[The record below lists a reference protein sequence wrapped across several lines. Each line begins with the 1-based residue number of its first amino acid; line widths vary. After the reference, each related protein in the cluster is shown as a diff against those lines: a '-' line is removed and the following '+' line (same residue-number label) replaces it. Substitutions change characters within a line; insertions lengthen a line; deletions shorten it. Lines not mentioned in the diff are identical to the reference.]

1 MIIDAFTFF
10 NEFDLLEARFE
21 YLYDQV
27 DKFIIVEAD
36 HTFSGAPKPLNF
48 LNNQSRYKKYLDK
61 VIYFP
66 YKVDIEKYNFSPV
79 INKEIT
85 CDVMLETKPEDWAP
99 WQVEIDQRNHIA
111 YALKFFPKDSLVF
124 IGDLDE
130 IPKKSAIELAK
141 TIIPSKLSAGVAIQ
155 ELFYFNFNQRQQ
167 NLWPGTVI
175 ATNEYVLDLSP
186 QWVRSNRTIFPQ
198 LLSAGYHLSYWS
210 TIKNIQYKIESFSHQ
225 EFNHEKYTN
234 HQRISN
240 CIREGIHPFDPTI
253 ILMPVQPN
261 QIDKEIF
268 EIFSKYSEIPLT

>member
-1 MIIDAFTFF
+1 MILDAFTFF
-10 NEFDLLEARFE
+10 NEFDLLDARFE

-79 INKEIT
+79 INKDI
-85 CDVMLETKPEDWAP
+85 DVIRNTKYEDLAP
-99 WQVEIDQRNHIA
+99 WQVEFDQRNHIA
-111 YALKFFPKDSLVF
+111 YALKFFPKDSLVI

-130 IPKKSAIELAK
+130 IPKKSAIEIAK
-141 TIIPSKLSAGVAIQ
+141 TIIPSKLNAGVAIQ

-186 QWVRSNRTIFPQ
+186 QWVRSNRAIFPQ
-198 LLSAGYHLSYWS
+198 LLSAGYHLSYWN
-210 TIKNIQYKIESFSHQ
+210 TVKNIQYKIESFSHQ
-225 EFNHEKYTN
+225 EFNHKKYTDY
-234 HQRISN
+234 QRISN